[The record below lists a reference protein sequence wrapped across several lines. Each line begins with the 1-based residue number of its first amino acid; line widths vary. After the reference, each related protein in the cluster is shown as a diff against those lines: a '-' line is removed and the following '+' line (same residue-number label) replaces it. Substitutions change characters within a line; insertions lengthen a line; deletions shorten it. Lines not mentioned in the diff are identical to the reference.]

1 MEDVNKNLES
11 FFEIESSNQKIETTK
26 TAGTTSSATQDYEF
40 ARNNLRS
47 LISNG
52 SLGLEGIMKVALE
65 SDSPRAY
72 EVLANTIKTL
82 AEINVNLMD
91 VSAKFAETNKVNVKN
106 TTNNSIF
113 VGTTKDLQK
122 LLKKENNFVEGELNE
137 QPAKRLSSQPES

>member
-1 MEDVNKNLES
+1 MEDVNKNLET
-11 FFEIESSNQKIETTK
+11 FFDIEPSKETSQIQKIQ
-26 TAGTTSSATQDYEF
+26 GTTSHANQDYEF
-40 ARNNLRS
+40 ARENLRS
-47 LISNG
+47 LILNG

-122 LLKKENNFVEGELNE
+122 LLKKENNFVESEINVE
-137 QPAKRLSSQPES
+137 STKRLPSQS

>member
-1 MEDVNKNLES
+1 MEDVNKNLET
-11 FFEIESSNQKIETTK
+11 FFDIEPSKETSQIQKFQ
-26 TAGTTSSATQDYEF
+26 GTTSHANQDYEF
-40 ARNNLRS
+40 ARENLRS

-122 LLKKENNFVEGELNE
+122 LLKKENNFVESEINVE
-137 QPAKRLSSQPES
+137 STKRLPSQS

>member
-1 MEDVNKNLES
+1 
-11 FFEIESSNQKIETTK
+11 
-26 TAGTTSSATQDYEF
+26 
-40 ARNNLRS
+40 
-47 LISNG
+47 
-52 SLGLEGIMKVALE
+52 LE

-137 QPAKRLSSQPES
+137 QPAKRLSSQSES